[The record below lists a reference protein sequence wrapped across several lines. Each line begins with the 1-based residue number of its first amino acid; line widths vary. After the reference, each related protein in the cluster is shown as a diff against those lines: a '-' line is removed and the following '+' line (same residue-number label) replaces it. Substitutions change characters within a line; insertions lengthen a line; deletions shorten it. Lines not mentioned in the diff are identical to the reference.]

1 MSSAFPT
8 STCNNWE
15 SHLKTRLSIDSNHCC

>member
-8 STCNNWE
+8 STVYN
-15 SHLKTRLSIDSNHCC
+15 